1 MAAESRKGELVVPA
15 AGDEAPVGDL
25 IREALG
31 DTREL
36 VRLEVA
42 LAREDLKSEV
52 GAVRSCA
59 IMMGAAAAALVVS
72 LGLLL
77 VALVFA
83 IGAGWVGA
91 LVAGGALLLLAGLL
105 GLAGWR
111 AMPKSFFGETRE
123 RLLAEVDTLRER
135 IA

>member
-1 MAAESRKGELVVPA
+1 MAAESRKGQLAVPA
-15 AGDEAPVGDL
+15 GDDAPVGDL

-52 GAVRSCA
+52 GAARTSAVM
-59 IMMGAAAAALVVS
+59 IGAATGGLLVS
-72 LGLLL
+72 LGLLV

-91 LVAGGALLLLAGLL
+91 LVAGGALLLAAGLV

-123 RLLAEVDTLRER
+123 RLLAEVEDLRER